1 MTIQFGSPEAL
12 AIIEADRK
20 LAAELAAQEAAKT
33 ATKAAKSAARLK
45 WYIVHGTQT
54 VITSLL
60 AENIEDAR
68 LRAST
73 DHGLDWDDGGPVKIT
88 KVVDDTSNE
97 DQPTSREEGHY
108 REWKAS
114 Q

>member
-20 LAAELAAQEAAKT
+20 LAAELAIQEAAK
-33 ATKAAKSAARLK
+33 AAAKAAKSAARLK

-60 AENIEDAR
+60 AENIEDAW
-68 LRAST
+68 LRART
-73 DHGLDWDDGGPVKIT
+73 DHGLDWDDDGRVTIT
-88 KVVDDTSNE
+88 RVVDDTGPQG
-97 DQPTSREEGHY
+97 QPTNREEGLY